1 MRAKQIQ
8 PRGQA
13 LVMIALAIVGLV
25 GFTALAID
33 GSSVFSDRRHSQNAS
48 DTSSLAAALALT
60 RGETNWKDFGFQ
72 RALSNGY
79 NPADGFTKVDVFMCS
94 ELPQTVDGLTLT
106 CVGKGLPTG
115 ANPDEYVYVHIK
127 SRVKLFFAPIIGW
140 REVINN
146 TDAVARAK
154 KEVETSMFPGFAIV
168 STMLDCPSAPAP
180 FEVSGNSITT
190 VVDAGILVN
199 SNCTAPKLAYD
210 QSGSSHVDTDKGVC
224 AVGAVASTDTQPP
237 PTTDCNPIDY
247 RIYSLINPTCTHE
260 GTIKKNSDG
269 DWVAT
274 PGNYGPGHA
283 FNSIDD
289 VSPAGGKI
297 ILQKGIYC
305 LNDGIDLHS
314 TWTIT
319 TDIDGHGTFD
329 PATEGALLFV
339 PHGDV
344 LFNGSSTVDIHAV
357 TTTADNFPTRF
368 LNVLIY
374 VPPTNVPSTV
384 NITGSNG
391 SEFSGTIL
399 APASELTLNGGSD
412 TDSTIGLDSQ
422 IIGYAVKITGAGTLD
437 IHYNPKDNIITTT
450 NPSLQQTE

>member
-1 MRAKQIQ
+1 MRTKQRHQ
-8 PRGQA
+8 RGQA

-25 GFTALAID
+25 GFAALAID

-72 RALSNGY
+72 RARSNGY
-79 NPADGFTKVDVFMCS
+79 DPADGITKVDVYLCS
-94 ELPQTVDGLTLT
+94 ELPQIVDGLTLT
-106 CVGKGLPTG
+106 CVDKGLPTG

-127 SRVKLFFAPIIGW
+127 SRVKLFFAPLIGW

-168 STMLDCPSAPAP
+168 STMLDCPPAPPP

-210 QSGSSHVDTDKGVC
+210 QGGSSHVDTDKGVC
-224 AVGAVASTDTQPP
+224 AVGAVSATDTDPP
-237 PTTDCNPIDY
+237 PTTNCTPININMY
-247 RIYSLINPTCTHE
+247 TLPNPTCTHV
-260 GTIKKNSDG
+260 GSIQKNSDG

-274 PGNYGPGHA
+274 PGLYGKSYTHD
-283 FNSIDD
+283 SIDD

-344 LFNGSSTVDIHAV
+344 LFNGSSNIDIHAV
-357 TTTADNFPTRF
+357 TTTADDFPKRF

-374 VPPTNVPSTV
+374 VPPTNNPSTV
-384 NITGSNG
+384 NLTGGNG
-391 SEFSGTIL
+391 SQFSGTIL
-399 APASELTLNGGSD
+399 APASEITLNGGSSAY
-412 TDSTIGLDSQ
+412 STIGLDSQ
-422 IIGYAVKITGAGTLD
+422 IIGYAVKITGSGTLD

>member
-1 MRAKQIQ
+1 MRTKQPHQ
-8 PRGQA
+8 RGQA

-25 GFTALAID
+25 GFAALAID

-60 RGETNWKDFGFQ
+60 RGETNWKDFGLQ
-72 RALSNGY
+72 RAVSNGY
-79 NPADGFTKVDVFMCS
+79 NPADGITNVDVYMCS
-94 ELPQTVDGLTLT
+94 ELPQTVNGFTLT

-146 TDAVARAK
+146 TDAVAHAK

-180 FEVSGNSITT
+180 FEVSGNSGTT

-199 SNCTAPKLAYD
+199 SNCQTPKYAYD
-210 QSGSSHVDTDKGVC
+210 QGGSSHVDTDKGVC
-224 AVGAVASTDTQPP
+224 VVGSARASDTDPLPSTDCT
-237 PTTDCNPIDY
+237 PINVSMY
-247 RIYSLINPTCTHE
+247 TLPNPTCTHE
-260 GTIKKNSDG
+260 GAITKNSNG

-274 PGNYGPGHA
+274 PGLYGRNFTHD
-283 FNSIDD
+283 SIDD
-289 VSPAGGKI
+289 VSPSGGKI

-305 LNDGIDLHS
+305 LYDGIDLHS

-339 PHGDV
+339 PQGDV
-344 LFNGSSTVDIHAV
+344 LFNGNSTIDIHAV
-357 TTTADNFPTRF
+357 TTTADNFPKRF

-374 VPPTNVPSTV
+374 VPPTNDPSTV
-384 NITGSNG
+384 TITGGNG
-391 SEFSGTIL
+391 SQFSGTIL

-412 TDSTIGLDSQ
+412 TSSTVGLDSQ
-422 IIGYAVKITGAGTLD
+422 IIGYAVKINGGGQLD
-437 IHYNPKDNIITTT
+437 IHYNPDDNIITTT
-450 NPSLQQTE
+450 NPSLEQTE